1 MLSLSL
7 SLFVCCAVKEF
18 NGRFSNQNFLHELFM
33 VSNETLKT
41 FIFYTH
47 DSPTFFLPQHVLL
60 VQKRIIYYACC
71 VCVFSVW
78 GKSVT
83 PIFKHPALSLSLKK
97 NSLSLSLSL
106 SLSRPLCARED
117 DDDEDDDED
126 KEDKEDETG

>member
-1 MLSLSL
+1 
-7 SLFVCCAVKEF
+7 
-18 NGRFSNQNFLHELFM
+18 LHELFM

-83 PIFKHPALSLSLKK
+83 PIFKSSSLTKK
-97 NSLSLSLSL
+97 TLSLSLSL

-117 DDDEDDDED
+117 DDDEDDDDEG

>member
-1 MLSLSL
+1 M
-7 SLFVCCAVKEF
+7 
-18 NGRFSNQNFLHELFM
+18 
-33 VSNETLKT
+33 
-41 FIFYTH
+41 
-47 DSPTFFLPQHVLL
+47 LL

-83 PIFKHPALSLSLKK
+83 PIFKSSSLTKK

>member
-1 MLSLSL
+1 ML
-7 SLFVCCAVKEF
+7 CRVKEF
-18 NGRFSNQNFLHELFM
+18 NNNGRFSNQNFLHELFM

-41 FIFYTH
+41 FMFYTH
-47 DSPTFFLPQHVLL
+47 DSPTFFLVPQSSRVVGTKKKNDLLCVL
-60 VQKRIIYYACC
+60 C

-83 PIFKHPALSLSLKK
+83 PIFKSSSLTKK
-97 NSLSLSLSL
+97 TLSLSLSL